1 MQILEPIY
9 STCTWVGRNLG
20 VCSILSV
27 RRITNSWICN
37 GAFSPIPPPLPYES
51 PERRRVRMTS
61 GASGS
66 YSSDDFVLHYD
77 GHGDL
82 SCHSFSGEEEK

>member
-1 MQILEPIY
+1 MPLARSPAPTI
-9 STCTWVGRNLG
+9 
-20 VCSILSV
+20 
-27 RRITNSWICN
+27 RIAGTDK
-37 GAFSPIPPPLPYES
+37 GEDDF
-51 PERRRVRMTS
+51 